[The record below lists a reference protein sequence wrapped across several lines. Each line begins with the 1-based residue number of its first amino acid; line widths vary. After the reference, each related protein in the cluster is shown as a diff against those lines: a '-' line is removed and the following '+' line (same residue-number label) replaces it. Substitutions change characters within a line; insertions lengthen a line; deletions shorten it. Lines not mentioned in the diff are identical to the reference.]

1 MAFFTYI
8 HAKFL
13 LKSEQNPKK
22 CCKFANKKRCVFDN
36 IDQIK
41 NWNHHAV
48 VPILSKFPYTRTQ
61 AQALDTGSHIEVLF
75 LLLSLFY

>member
-22 CCKFANKKRCVFDN
+22 CCKFAHELG
-36 IDQIK
+36 II
-41 NWNHHAV
+41 
-48 VPILSKFPYTRTQ
+48 
-61 AQALDTGSHIEVLF
+61 
-75 LLLSLFY
+75 

>member
-22 CCKFANKKRCVFDN
+22 MLLSSLHYDYLCTARFFNFC
-36 IDQIK
+36 QI
-41 NWNHHAV
+41 
-48 VPILSKFPYTRTQ
+48 L
-61 AQALDTGSHIEVLF
+61 VLF
-75 LLLSLFY
+75 SEANNTYG

>member
-48 VPILSKFPYTRTQ
+48 VPILSKFPYTRTFSSPFFISR
-61 AQALDTGSHIEVLF
+61 DKKRVEVTP
-75 LLLSLFY
+75 